1 MRVAVVVVARNEERY
16 IAETLKSLRM
26 QTFPP
31 ELIVVVNDGSTDRT
45 GEIAR
50 EMGCYVVDL
59 PFHEESYTG
68 RPELAKVWN
77 EGLRVVREK
86 GGFDYVLLLGA
97 DHPLPPTY
105 IEDLLSRIQGNPNIV
120 VASGRI
126 EGERYSENAPRG
138 SGRIVNVDFW
148 VKASNMQYPIGWGWE
163 SWLYFK
169 ALQMGYEVKCFTDIV
184 TQTLR
189 PTGLRK
195 AGMWG
200 KAMWALGYDWKYA
213 LGRCLL
219 TFMKS
224 PKAGLEMFYGWIT
237 HKDVERL
244 DVAEFVNKMQKK
256 NFWKKIKQILKYPTY
271 KTNKNSLHY

>member
-1 MRVAVVVVARNEERY
+1 MGLCLKVAAVIVARNEERY
-16 IAETLKSLRM
+16 LPETLKSLRR
-26 QTFPP
+26 QTFPL

-59 PFHEESYTG
+59 PFHEESYVG
-68 RPELAKVWN
+68 RPELARVWN
-77 EGLRVVREK
+77 KGLRVVKEK

-105 IEDLLSRIQGNPNIV
+105 VEDLLSRIRENPNIA

-126 EGERYSENAPRG
+126 EGEAYNENAPRG
-138 SGRIVNVDFW
+138 SGRIVNVNFW
-148 VKASNMQYPIGWGWE
+148 VKANGMQYPIGWGWE
-163 SWLYFK
+163 SWLCFK
-169 ALQMGYEVKCFTDIV
+169 ALQMGYEVKCFLDIV
-184 TQTLR
+184 SKTLR

-195 AGMWG
+195 ASMWG

-219 TFMKS
+219 MFLRS
-224 PKAGLEMFYGWIT
+224 PKAGWDMFWGWII
-237 HKDVERL
+237 HKDVKKL
-244 DVAEFVNKMQKK
+244 DIAEFINKMQKK
-256 NFWKKIKQILKYPTY
+256 NFWKKIRYVVIRK
-271 KTNKNSLHY
+271 